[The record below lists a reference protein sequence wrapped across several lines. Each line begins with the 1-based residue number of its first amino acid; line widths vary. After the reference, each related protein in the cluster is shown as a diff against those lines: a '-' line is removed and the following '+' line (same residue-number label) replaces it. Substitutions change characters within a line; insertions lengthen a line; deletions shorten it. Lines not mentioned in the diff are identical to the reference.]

1 VSTAK
6 KIIWIDDNSGRKS
19 TADDIGAKF
28 IDVNGKDLAQ
38 VVEDLL
44 GGAQPSLIIVDHILD
59 KITSTNPMFQRG
71 STVAEAIKEKW
82 PACPVVGVTS
92 ADTVKTIDVRTKK
105 TYDALFPFYRF
116 GNYIGAIEAIERGFR
131 AITKERQQNARGLI
145 SFLKPPDDEVI
156 RLADALP
163 EDLKKNF
170 RDASI
175 ASRLYS
181 WVERLMNRPG
191 FLYDSLWAATYLGLN
206 EEGFQK
212 VVSTF
217 HKAEYRG
224 VFALDDDARWW
235 TSQLPNLLYK
245 QVKPE
250 SGEMSW
256 HAGRRLPGIKREH
269 YSKCYVCR
277 KDYPTTVAYLDVAS
291 DERRAMHLECTVLHP
306 AFKRELYFEDIR
318 MMKGD

>member
-1 VSTAK
+1 MSTAK

-28 IDVNGKDLAQ
+28 IDVSGKDLAQ
-38 VVEDLL
+38 VVENLL

-71 STVAEAIKEKW
+71 STVAEAIKEQW

-105 TYDALFPFYRF
+105 TYDALFPFFRF
-116 GNYIGAIEAIERGFR
+116 GNYIDAIEAIDRGFR
-131 AITKERQQNARGLI
+131 AITKERPQNTRALL
-145 SFLKPPDDEVI
+145 SFLKPPADEVV
-156 RLADALP
+156 RLTDALP

-170 RDASI
+170 RDASV
-175 ASRLYS
+175 ASRLYT
-181 WVERLMNRPG
+181 WVEKLMSRPG
-191 FLYDSLWAATYLGLN
+191 FLYGPLWAATYLGLN
-206 EEGFQK
+206 EQGFQK
-212 VVSTF
+212 VIGSF
-217 HKAEYRG
+217 QKAEYRG
-224 VFALDDDARWW
+224 LFALKDDPRWW
-235 TSQLPNLLYK
+235 SSQLPDLLYK
-245 QVKPE
+245 QAKPQ

-256 HAGRRLPGIKREH
+256 HVGRRLPGIKKEH
-269 YSKCYVCR
+269 YSRCYSCR
-277 KDYPTTVAYLDVAS
+277 KEYPDTVAYLDAAS
-291 DERRAMHLECTVLHP
+291 DEQHAMHMECTVLHP